1 MKKIFILA
9 LLCLAFSACKKE
21 TAAPK
26 AVAKD
31 TMAAD
36 CAKPKK
42 KFKMYEMSALA
53 LLMEQMYKENEQL
66 KGRIIKGDTLGK
78 FPEHILKI
86 RTAAMTDESDRD
98 AFFNENAENF
108 IKAQQNV
115 YNGTSDVKR
124 RFNEVVDACLK
135 CHEGKCGGPIPR
147 IMKLYIK

>member
-1 MKKIFILA
+1 MKRVFILA
-9 LLCLAFSACKKE
+9 VLCLVFSACKKDA
-21 TAAPK
+21 TAPK
-26 AVAKD
+26 VEAKD
-31 TMAAD
+31 SVAN

-42 KFKMYEMSALA
+42 EFKMYEMSELA

-66 KGRIIKGDTLGK
+66 KARIIKGDTLGK

-86 RTAAMTDESDRD
+86 RTAVMTDESDRD
-98 AFFNENAENF
+98 AFFNENAEGF

-115 YNGTSDVKR
+115 YNGTADAKQ
-124 RFNEVVDACLK
+124 RFNEGVDACLK